1 MALAPPVRKPSLNG
15 ETHFR
20 PCTGEASG
28 ARRSHTISAS
38 RSKRRSRG
46 RRTIETWFASHGYK
60 PFPFQKEVWDAYAA
74 GRSGLL
80 HASTGSGKTYAVWLG
95 PVIDWLDGWSGE
107 MPAGKE
113 KSEPLKVLWL
123 TPLRALALDTH
134 QALKR
139 PIEELA
145 LPWSVE
151 TRTGDTSSSVRN
163 RQRERLPTALITT
176 PESLSLL
183 LSRPDSREKFATLEA
198 IVVDEWH
205 ELLASKRGVQAELC
219 LARLKRWRPGVRIWG
234 LSATLGNLHEAARIL
249 LGPDAIVEDDE
260 EVAEPSETA
269 QAIETAA
276 ETDAA
281 TPRRAVLVHGR
292 VKKKLVIDSIIPE
305 TMERFP
311 WAGHLG
317 IKLLEEVVAAIDEAG
332 TSLVF
337 TNTRSQT
344 EIWYQQILARRP
356 DWAGRLALHHG
367 SLDPEVREWV
377 EAGLRA
383 GTLKAVVCT
392 SSLDLGVDF
401 SPVERVLQIGS
412 PKGVARLVQRAGR
425 SGHRPGAVSRVTCV
439 PTHALELIETAAT
452 RTAALAGKLE
462 GRQGVRAPFDV
473 LAQHLVTL
481 AVGEGFDEEEAFAE
495 VRSTWSYRDLTREE
509 WDWVLSFLVTG
520 GSALAAYPEYR
531 KLVLRDGRFVVDDP
545 QVAKRHRLS
554 IGTIVSDAALTV
566 LFVSG
571 KRLGTVEESF
581 VSKLK
586 PGDKFTFAGRALE
599 LAYVRDMKVYVR
611 AAKGNSS
618 FVPRWMG
625 GRMPLSSQLAAA
637 MRDLLELARQG
648 IFAEPEMRAV
658 RPLLELQ
665 AEWSAIPGTGQLLIE
680 RTESREG
687 FHLFVYPFAG
697 RLVHEGLAA
706 LLAYRLSR
714 IRPITFTMSANDYGM
729 ELLSDQDPP
738 VEEALA
744 GGWFRGDELDADLR
758 GSLNETEMA
767 KRQFREVARIAGLVF
782 QGYPGTRMTSR
793 QMQASTGLL
802 FDVFSNYDPDNL
814 LLKQSRK
821 EVMEQQLER
830 SRLAGTLTEMR
841 EAKIL
846 LRNPPRFS
854 PLSFPLTVDRLRE
867 KLSSEKLIDRVR
879 RMQLALEKAAGPD
892 SSRSRRMR
900 PR

>member
-1 MALAPPVRKPSLNG
+1 MTKAEDSPKSAVRRTS
-15 ETHFR
+15 
-20 PCTGEASG
+20 
-28 ARRSHTISAS
+28 
-38 RSKRRSRG
+38 RRSRG
-46 RRTIETWFASHGYK
+46 RIAIEGWFASHGYK
-60 PFPFQKEVWDAYAA
+60 PFPFQRRVWDAYAA
-74 GRSGLL
+74 GKSGLL

-95 PVIDWLDGWSGE
+95 PVAEWLDDWSGE
-107 MPAGKE
+107 VEGGRE
-113 KSEPLKVLWL
+113 KSEPLRVLWL
-123 TPLRALALDTH
+123 TPLRALALDTL
-134 QALKR
+134 QALRR
-139 PIEELA
+139 PIDELG
-145 LPWSVE
+145 LPWTIE
-151 TRTGDTSSSVRN
+151 PRTGDTSSSVRN
-163 RQRERLPTALITT
+163 RQKERLPTALVTT

-183 LSRPDSREKFATLEA
+183 LSRPDAREKFATLQA
-198 IVVDEWH
+198 VVVDEWH

-219 LARLKRWRPGVRIWG
+219 LARLKRWRPELKIWG
-234 LSATLGNLHEAARIL
+234 LSATLGNLREAARIV
-249 LGPDAIVEDDE
+249 LGPDAIVRDEDASE
-260 EVAEPSETA
+260 ATEPMGQDPA
-269 QAIETAA
+269 
-276 ETDAA
+276 TDGSSP
-281 TPRRAVLVHGR
+281 PRQAVLVHGH
-292 VKKKLVIDSIIPE
+292 VKKKLVIDSIIPQ

-317 IKLLEEVVAAIDEAG
+317 IRLLEEVVAALDEVN

-377 EAGLRA
+377 ESCLRA

-452 RTAALAGKLE
+452 RKAAIAGHLE
-462 GRQGVRAPFDV
+462 GREGVRAPLDV
-473 LAQHLVTL
+473 LAQHLLTL
-481 AVGEGFDEEEAFAE
+481 AVGEGFEEASALDE

-509 WDWVLSFLVTG
+509 WDWAIQFLVTG
-520 GSALAAYPEYR
+520 GSALTAYPEYR
-531 KLVLRDGRFVVDDP
+531 KLVLQEGRYVVDDP

-554 IGTIVSDAALTV
+554 IGTIVSDASLTV
-566 LFVSG
+566 QFVGG

-581 VSKLK
+581 VARLK
-586 PGDKFTFAGRALE
+586 PGDRFTFAGRHLE

-611 AAKGNSS
+611 AAKAKAS
-618 FVPRWMG
+618 FVPRWWG
-625 GRMPLSSQLAAA
+625 GRMPLSSQLSSA

-648 IFAEPEMRAV
+648 IYAEPEMKAV

-665 AEWSAIPGTGQLLIE
+665 AEWSAIPGTNQLLIE
-680 RTESREG
+680 KTESREG
-687 FHLFVYPFAG
+687 FHLFVFPFAG

-714 IRPITFTMSANDYGM
+714 IRSITFTMSANDYGM

-744 GGWFRGDELDADLR
+744 RDWFGSDRLDDDLR

-767 KRQFREVARIAGLVF
+767 KRQFREVARIAGLIF

-802 FDVFSNYDPDNL
+802 YDVFANYDPDNL
-814 LLKQSRK
+814 LLRQSRK

-830 SRLAGTLTEMR
+830 SRLASTLAAMR
-841 EAKIL
+841 QSEIL
-846 LRNPPRFS
+846 LRTPPRFS
-854 PLSFPLTVDRLRE
+854 PMSFPLTVDRLRE

-879 RMQLALEKAAGPD
+879 RMQLALEKAAGPEKQPA
-892 SSRSRRMR
+892 RRAR